1 MPEAVET
8 ADSSD
13 IGKKSFSTRK
23 PAQFYRKM
31 TVDEQADYKKRY
43 YSFFRQ
49 TIYEYMGVFH
59 DKLLQEAANYKSSI
73 INPQSLRWANGT

>member
-31 TVDEQADYKKRY
+31 TVDE
-43 YSFFRQ
+43 
-49 TIYEYMGVFH
+49 
-59 DKLLQEAANYKSSI
+59 
-73 INPQSLRWANGT
+73 